1 MRILVAGD
9 IHGNLAH
16 LRYLYMIAMEK
27 GINRIFQLG
36 DFGYWEHMP
45 EGVDFLDKASR
56 WAHRSGITL
65 YFLDGNHDKTNLLLK
80 KYTERDDDG
89 FIIVRDHI
97 RYAPRGHRWAWGGTR
112 FAAFG
117 GAYSVDKAWRL
128 DLEKKGSGKPERY
141 WFPEEEM
148 SDEDMARFLTNT
160 DPVDIILAHDKP
172 RASNPQWNRRAIV
185 ECHPN
190 QDRLQMAVCALRP
203 SLFIHGHL
211 HVRYTDTIMSG
222 DERHFT
228 RVEGLHCDPEAA
240 MHWPYD
246 PAESWVVLE
255 RPEVSGD

>member
-1 MRILVAGD
+1 MKILIAGD
-9 IHGNLAH
+9 IHGNLSH
-16 LRYLYMIAMEK
+16 LAYLYSKAMEE
-27 GINRIFQLG
+27 GIDRIFQLG
-36 DFGYWEHMP
+36 DFGFWEHMP
-45 EGVDFLDKASR
+45 EGVKFLDEANR
-56 WAHRSGITL
+56 HAYHAGVTL
-65 YFLDGNHDKTNLLLK
+65 YFLDGNHDKTSLLLDR
-80 KYTERDDDG
+80 YTERDDEG
-89 FIIVRDHI
+89 FIIVREHI
-97 RYAPRGHRWAWGGTR
+97 RYAPRGHRWTWGQTR

-128 DLEKKGSGKPERY
+128 DLEHQQDAPEAL

-172 RASNPQWNRRAIV
+172 RASNPQWNRKAIV

-190 QDRLQMAVCALRP
+190 QNRLQMAVRALKP
-203 SLFIHGHL
+203 GLFVHGHL

-228 RVEGLHCDPEAA
+228 RVEGLHCDPEAT

-246 PAESWVVLE
+246 PAESWIILDTGE
-255 RPEVSGD
+255 ST